1 MFIDLTTMKKP
12 LYLNIDDERKWRVSI
27 RQPKQQTPPSF
38 FGEMMDE
45 YEMVCV

>member
-12 LYLNIDDERKWRVSI
+12 LYLDIDDERKWRVSI